1 MMLKRIRN
9 SNLEAVA
16 AQVMWILAMAAG
28 VITVVVLVV
37 DIFIQPINKAINMRT
52 IEGTVIEKT
61 AKHWLKAR
69 KYLVEVENESGERE
83 TLEVTDSLFRWRFDA
98 AETWDGIEIG
108 KTYEFEIGGVK
119 LPVMPWCPNIYG
131 YEEVP
136 N

>member
-1 MMLKRIRN
+1 MLKRIRE
-9 SNLEAVA
+9 SNLEAAA
-16 AQVMWILAMAAG
+16 AQVMWILAMIAG
-28 VITVVVLVV
+28 VITVLVLVV
-37 DIFIQPINKAINMRT
+37 DVFVHPVNKALNIRT
-52 IEGTVIEKT
+52 TEGTVIGKT

-69 KYLVEVENESGERE
+69 KYLVEIENEDGETE
-83 TLEVTDSLFRWRFDA
+83 MFEVTNSLFRWRFDA

-119 LPVMPWCPNIYG
+119 LPVMPWYPNIYG